1 MSGDYKVPSM
11 KEIENIPWNGFNVV
25 STFSGGGGS
34 CLGYRMAGYRVLYAN
49 EFIEEARNTYK
60 ANHPNSYLDGRD
72 IRTISGDDILN
83 IINLEKGEIDLLD
96 GSPPCCAF
104 STAGSREKGW
114 GKVRAYSDSAQ
125 RVDDLFFEYTR
136 LIRELQPKTFVAEN
150 VSGLVKGTAK
160 GYFINIIKEMKSC
173 GYDVSARLLNAKYL
187 GVPQSRE
194 RIIFVGVRNDLI
206 EKYHVKPIH
215 PTPINNIITLKD
227 AFKGVVNDENEVRQ
241 LTEDIKK
248 YKVYQVMQKLPKNPK
263 KAIKGSSVMNGSWF
277 NLSRESMYRPCS
289 TICQMNGQMGAAGNI
304 HPLYDRKF
312 TIAELK
318 RITSVPD
325 DFVLTGTYAQQW
337 ERLGRMVPPVMMK
350 SIAETVERE
359 ILCKIM

>member
-104 STAGSREKGW
+104 STAGKREQGW
-114 GKVRAYSDSAQ
+114 GKVKSYSDSKQ

-136 LIRELQPKTFVAEN
+136 LLNDLQPKVFVAEN

-160 GYFINIIKEMKSC
+160 GYFKEILKEMKSC
-173 GYDVSARLLNAKYL
+173 GYTVSARLLNAKYL

-194 RIIFVGVRNDLI
+194 RIIFVGVRNDLV
-206 EKYHVKPIH
+206 EKYGVLPAHPKPLKKVYTLSDALKNVK
-215 PTPINNIITLKD
+215 
-227 AFKGVVNDENEVRQ
+227 NDPAEEQELEAEER
-241 LTEDIKK
+241 KHSR
-248 YKVYQVMQKLPKNPK
+248 YKVLQKIPKNPHK
-263 KAIKGSSVMNGSWF
+263 KLSGSLYANGSYF
-277 NLSRESMYRPCS
+277 NLIRESMNEPCS
-289 TICQMNGQMGAAGNI
+289 TICQANGKTASSGNV
-304 HPLYDRKF
+304 HPLHDRKF